1 MTSLLPPKKYLFLDI
16 DGVLLPFGNSKSSST
31 QFPKSTL
38 HAFNHILSSVSKVE
52 IVLSS
57 TWRCGGGQT
66 PILKQFLASNLSPL
80 SSFMTEF
87 QYTTDLNQHDHR
99 QWEINNWLK
108 QNVKPNDTWVVLDDE
123 ECIEG
128 EFNAEH
134 RSKFLHHV
142 IKTDS
147 SLGLQWHEAKLAISI
162 LNNEIAIPSLP
173 IILSAQKPAKGTCR
187 HWWKRGS
194 CRMGD
199 ACVFQHP
206 PHDTLPP
213 VPRRKYRQQVSNA
226 GRFRQF
232 REWVVNKFNLEQLQ
246 KHGVL
251 CIADGKGILSFEL
264 YNIHDVPTT
273 VIDPRPLSLERSMKL
288 WYRGL
293 YHKKSY
299 KNITR
304 YVPSRVQTEHPCL
317 PYHVRAFF
325 LPEFW
330 ENKTETVFQD
340 NLHRAEQTI
349 WTKQGLQD
357 ASIVTHEIVYPDKD
371 VKVKEG
377 IETSSS
383 TARAATPTT
392 APTTAPTKK
401 QKTAPILPSSSST
414 TATII
419 EQQFETKNENGI
431 NESTLVVPDTT
442 VRQHLQ
448 AMELVSKSCLVLG
461 MHPDQA
467 ACPIVEYAIKYHK
480 SFAVVPCCVYS
491 NEIKRKLKNGQWVKS
506 YDDLC
511 TYLKELSPDIE
522 SCIVP
527 YLEGKNQCI
536 YRILEN
542 ETDE

>member
-66 PILKQFLASNLSPL
+66 PILEQFLASNLSPL

-251 CIADGKGILSFEL
+251 C
-264 YNIHDVPTT
+264 
-273 VIDPRPLSLERSMKL
+273 M
-288 WYRGL
+288 
-293 YHKKSY
+293 
-299 KNITR
+299 
-304 YVPSRVQTEHPCL
+304 
-317 PYHVRAFF
+317 
-325 LPEFW
+325 
-330 ENKTETVFQD
+330 
-340 NLHRAEQTI
+340 
-349 WTKQGLQD
+349 
-357 ASIVTHEIVYPDKD
+357 
-371 VKVKEG
+371 
-377 IETSSS
+377 
-383 TARAATPTT
+383 
-392 APTTAPTKK
+392 
-401 QKTAPILPSSSST
+401 
-414 TATII
+414 
-419 EQQFETKNENGI
+419 
-431 NESTLVVPDTT
+431 
-442 VRQHLQ
+442 
-448 AMELVSKSCLVLG
+448 
-461 MHPDQA
+461 
-467 ACPIVEYAIKYHK
+467 
-480 SFAVVPCCVYS
+480 
-491 NEIKRKLKNGQWVKS
+491 
-506 YDDLC
+506 
-511 TYLKELSPDIE
+511 
-522 SCIVP
+522 
-527 YLEGKNQCI
+527 
-536 YRILEN
+536 
-542 ETDE
+542 